1 MNAIDLFQGYYIIS
15 AWLIYAGIIFFLS
28 KDSDQKEN
36 SWFLLGIV
44 NLIFLIPLLIEY
56 GIAWSSGYIYE
67 QFASISTRNGYAP
80 FFMLFEFSVSIMASM
95 NIIASIRK
103 NNTFRKFQF
112 VIICIYILGCVI
124 IYGYKPYGYATSIIP
139 GWHTTIYQIGNFYGI
154 LIWFVV
160 IVVLALVVSFLG
172 RVKK

>member
-1 MNAIDLFQGYYIIS
+1 MNVIEIFQGYYIIS
-15 AWLIYAGIIFFLS
+15 AWLIYAGIIFTSS
-28 KDSDQKEN
+28 KDNYQKEN

-44 NLIFLIPLLIEY
+44 SLIFLIPLLIEY

-67 QFASISTRNGYAP
+67 QFAFMRIRNGYSP

-95 NIIASIRK
+95 NIISNVRK
-103 NNTFRKFQF
+103 NNAFRKFQF
-112 VIICIYILGCVI
+112 VIICIYILGCII
-124 IYGYKPYGYATSIIP
+124 IYGYKPYEFATSIIP
-139 GWHTTIYQIGNFYGI
+139 GWHSTIYQIGNIYGT

-160 IVVLALVVSFLG
+160 IVVLALVVSLLR